1 MFLAVFLLGAAA
13 ASGGRTAAAGA
24 SAASVPITLGGVLAS
39 HRVDFAS
46 FGWEMWNM
54 LNSYLLPGALTDA
67 RLVRASQGLA
77 PATIRVGGITGDWL
91 RYTDDDSSAAGAAG
105 AAPGLGSFWPTAPQN
120 FSYANFS
127 SLVSFVRASNY
138 SLMFM
143 LSELYGRDCQQPV
156 PGCPSCD
163 KQWCVGAWDTSNV
176 RAFLQHVHDEKLLQ
190 PGDSFELGNELVGHL
205 PAPNTTDDIKR
216 LAVMLDEIW
225 ADVPA
230 TARPRLYAPSTDACG
245 NPAQLQIMA
254 NITGFPRV
262 AGFTFH
268 AYPGQSGEGANALI
282 DILTNA
288 TWLRT
293 QIMRGSE
300 AFMCIDAWQA
310 GPQAAN
316 LELLVT
322 ESSSSWNLPLPPP
335 AQNSFLNGFFTIAE
349 LGQCVSA
356 PAAAGGGALSS
367 PPACARASP
376 FHPAALLFAPRRYA
390 ATGVSLV
397 ARWAFSENS
406 PFGTVIFNE
415 TSKQW
420 DAAHDY
426 FILRAHKS
434 VVGPAVL
441 AVSGDEA
448 SDVLV
453 YAYCGQARNGS
464 VVIAAANPS
473 LADVDL
479 TFGSVPAAPRAA
491 LVFTAPGGNLSST
504 TPLLNGGEP
513 LRLAADGT
521 PPAMPAAFVAAGD
534 AVTVPARSQA
544 FFVLLAAG
552 LPACM

>member
-1 MFLAVFLLGAAA
+1 
-13 ASGGRTAAAGA
+13 
-24 SAASVPITLGGVLAS
+24 
-39 HRVDFAS
+39 
-46 FGWEMWNM
+46 
-54 LNSYLLPGALTDA
+54 
-67 RLVRASQGLA
+67 
-77 PATIRVGGITGDWL
+77 
-91 RYTDDDSSAAGAAG
+91 
-105 AAPGLGSFWPTAPQN
+105 
-120 FSYANFS
+120 
-127 SLVSFVRASNY
+127 
-138 SLMFM
+138 MFM

-205 PAPNTTDDIKR
+205 PAPNTTDDIKQ

-230 TARPRLYAPSTDACG
+230 AARPRLYAPSTDACG

-376 FHPAALLFAPRRYA
+376 FTPPPSFSRRAGTRPRESRLSRGGPSVRIRPLAPSFLTKRLNSGTRRTITSSCARTSPSSGRRCSRSA
-390 ATGVSLV
+390 AT
-397 ARWAFSENS
+397 R
-406 PFGTVIFNE
+406 
-415 TSKQW
+415 
-420 DAAHDY
+420 
-426 FILRAHKS
+426 
-434 VVGPAVL
+434 PAT
-441 AVSGDEA
+441 
-448 SDVLV
+448 
-453 YAYCGQARNGS
+453 C
-464 VVIAAANPS
+464 
-473 LADVDL
+473 
-479 TFGSVPAAPRAA
+479 
-491 LVFTAPGGNLSST
+491 SST
-504 TPLLNGGEP
+504 RT
-513 LRLAADGT
+513 AARRAT
-521 PPAMPAAFVAAGD
+521 AA
-534 AVTVPARSQA
+534 S
-544 FFVLLAAG
+544 
-552 LPACM
+552 